1 MVFFTKM
8 HGIGND
14 YIYINCLK
22 NNIKNHELFAKVAS
36 NRNFGIGADGVILI
50 DKSEKCD
57 LKMRIFNY
65 DGTEA
70 EMCGNGIRCVG
81 KYAYEKGL
89 VKKDVMTIETLAG
102 IKILKLNI
110 KNGYVIDVTVN
121 MGEPVIKEDERIKI
135 QNKVFNL
142 TRVSIGNPHA
152 IIFVNNVNNI
162 DVLKYGKLISE
173 NKIFPNRTNVEFVE
187 IVDKNTLKVRV
198 YERGAGETLACGTGA
213 CAALVASN
221 SKKFVDKSVDIILE
235 GGVLKVEW
243 NKKENNIYMT
253 GPATIVYEGK
263 IDFK

>member
-1 MVFFTKM
+1 MIFFTKM

-14 YIYINCLK
+14 YVYVNCFE
-22 NNIKNHELFAKVAS
+22 NSIKKPELFAKFVS
-36 NRNFGIGADGVILI
+36 NRNFGIGSDGVILI
-50 DKSEKCD
+50 DKSDKCD

-121 MGEPVIKEDERIKI
+121 MGEPVISSNIKLKI
-135 QNKVFNL
+135 GNKIFNL
-142 TRVSIGNPHA
+142 YNVSMGNPHS
-152 IIFVNNVNNI
+152 IVFVNNVDSI
-162 DVLKYGKLISE
+162 DVNKYGKSISE
-173 NKIFPNRTNVEFVE
+173 NNIFPNRTNVEFVE
-187 IVDKNTLKVRV
+187 VVDKNTLKVRV

-213 CAALVASN
+213 CASLVASN
-221 SKKFVDKSVDIILE
+221 ENGFVNKKIDVILK
-235 GGVLKVEW
+235 GGVLKIEW
-243 NKKENNIYMT
+243 NKTENNVYMT
-253 GPATIVYEGK
+253 GPATTVYEGS

>member
-1 MVFFTKM
+1 MIFFTKM

-14 YIYINCLK
+14 YVYVNCFE
-22 NNIKNHELFAKVAS
+22 NSIKNPELFAKFVS
-36 NRNFGIGADGVILI
+36 NRNFGIGSDGVILI
-50 DKSEKCD
+50 DKSDKCD

-89 VKKDVMTIETLAG
+89 VKKEVMTIETLAG

-121 MGEPVIKEDERIKI
+121 MGEPVISSNIKLKI
-135 QNKVFNL
+135 GNKIFNL
-142 TRVSIGNPHA
+142 YNVSMGNPHS
-152 IIFVNNVNNI
+152 IVFVNNVDSF
-162 DVLKYGKLISE
+162 DVNKYGKAISK
-173 NKIFPNRTNVEFVE
+173 NNIFPNRTNVEFVE
-187 IVDKNTLKVRV
+187 VVDKNTLKVRV

-213 CAALVASN
+213 CASLVASN
-221 SKKFVDKSVDIILE
+221 ENGFVNKKIDVILK
-235 GGVLKVEW
+235 GGVLKIEW
-243 NKKENNIYMT
+243 NKNENNVYMT
-253 GPATIVYEGK
+253 GPATTVYEGS